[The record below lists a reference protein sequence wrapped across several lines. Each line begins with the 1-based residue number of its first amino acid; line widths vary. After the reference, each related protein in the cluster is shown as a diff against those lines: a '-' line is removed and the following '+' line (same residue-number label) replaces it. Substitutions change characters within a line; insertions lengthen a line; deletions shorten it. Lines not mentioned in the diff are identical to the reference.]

1 MSRIKSVKVDSN
13 GFSAVWLLGFA
24 AIILISGMIIFDMT
38 GVYIQ
43 REKLVT
49 AADAASSAGASAID
63 EAYLASDGSV
73 RLDSGLAPQRCKE
86 LLVKYGSP
94 GGDAQS
100 VLNPASPKTN
110 CYIDI
115 DGDPTGN
122 SIISNASGKVKFSF
136 LLKLLGVDSKELTVS
151 SRARTSC
158 SDSKSC

>member
-49 AADAASSAGASAID
+49 AADAASSASRRSCSARI
-63 EAYLASDGSV
+63 SRRS
-73 RLDSGLAPQRCKE
+73 SGLAPQRCKE

-100 VLNPASPKTN
+100 ILNPASPKTN

-158 SDSKSC
+158 SDGKSC